1 MDAIRKDG
9 LTWTQVSDLKY
20 WDNAAAR
27 LYGVRGIPQNYLID
41 PAGKIV
47 AKNLRGEEL
56 LKKLAEILP

>member
-1 MDAIRKDG
+1 
-9 LTWTQVSDLKY
+9 LKY